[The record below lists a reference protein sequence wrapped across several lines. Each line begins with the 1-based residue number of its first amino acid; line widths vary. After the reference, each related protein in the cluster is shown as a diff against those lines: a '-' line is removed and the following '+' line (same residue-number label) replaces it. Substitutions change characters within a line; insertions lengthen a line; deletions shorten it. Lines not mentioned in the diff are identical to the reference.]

1 MPGAFAE
8 IRKVVRVTFDPAAT
22 NTIHR
27 LLKAATRT
35 KAVDA
40 GIPEAFNLENQQVDS
55 NGLEQ
60 NQLQFHELIGLAQQV
75 IAFRDD
81 PFKLA
86 TELLSYVSSQLQT
99 IAQLQGL
106 VATLAPEPRLPSSP
120 SIRLLAICQF
130 SQSGV
135 QIHVDNGP
143 TMVAYA
149 EILESLV
156 TSQTPFN
163 SQVYSSILL
172 QFVRRLQKPETWS
185 SQLLSLYAL
194 LLVSE
199 ARRSDSDLIALDLF
213 SESLESVEQ
222 YRDNCD
228 VDATVDVL
236 YRILTEAAKN
246 QLDATECLQ
255 AFVLLQPIRSKM
267 RELTLVECESLLLQ
281 LLSQPNVEHNELLTA
296 AQWFRRL
303 AQHDENRVFAN
314 LLLNGCTVS
323 RKRSQRQMA
332 AELGPLLENAMESR
346 VEVHRIRYLL
356 SAFER
361 GEIADSST
369 FLRSVERLTD
379 FKQVETLSTH
389 RVLTVQAIN
398 QVDRLR
404 LGESN
409 QLVSP
414 ELLQTRL
421 NHWHELNAIHRG
433 FTSRLISAKR
443 GPFREPPDLVQF
455 AIDVGSE
462 KSVRYINAKDANL
475 FPGKGFFITRLQL
488 AKCFATDESDNAPGK
503 NRFNVYKKAWPGL
516 AEAMDHFDDAE
527 FVFLRGCLLISCKR
541 RDYLLPSGIG
551 EHYSLVVFNDH
562 FRNPFQEVAYLVPN
576 EGVAKLLLGTQI
588 PYCDFVGFDQRRP
601 DLNDQIQ
608 SPQGFLQH
616 PLISERAIDVG
627 GVSAILSGFE
637 DHLVRIGQ
645 RVGLQQLRKRTEELV
660 RHTEDHNRVVLE
672 WEQQSHRYH
681 ISSIGQQRMFELS
694 SIGKR
699 LEAELRRLNQQSA
712 ELLGQVEG
720 AIWNLVDKYT
730 NLHKLF
736 CIAHAYWHRGYTA
749 GRMVTTNHIDES
761 IEDDG
766 ISNESLPEQNQL
778 RLQENSE
785 TVTNRNSIRM
795 LVQAYEWHAM
805 RESPNSKKEDFPVLV
820 LCDALALGDQ
830 PEMNLMIDTYDMSV
844 AIDGQRVQLSQGR
857 MSGDDELYW
866 FNTIFPK
873 IQDSA
878 GSIRDLRFYPRASL
892 GMQN

>member
-1 MPGAFAE
+1 M
-8 IRKVVRVTFDPAAT
+8 TFDPAGKNA
-22 NTIHR
+22 IHR
-27 LLKAATRT
+27 LLKEATRA
-35 KAVDA
+35 KAAD
-40 GIPEAFNLENQQVDS
+40 QQVDS

-60 NQLQFHELIGLAQQV
+60 NLPQFHELIELAQQA
-75 IAFRDD
+75 IAVRDD
-81 PFKLA
+81 PFGLA
-86 TELLSYVSSQLQT
+86 PELLSYVSSQLQT
-99 IAQLQGL
+99 NTELLGL
-106 VATLAPEPRLPSSP
+106 IATLAPEPRFPSSP
-120 SIRLLAICQF
+120 SVRLLAICQF

-135 QIHVDNGP
+135 QLKPDNAP
-143 TMVAYA
+143 IVVAYA

-163 SQVYSSILL
+163 SHVYASILL
-172 QFVRRLQKPETWS
+172 QFVRKLQNSATWS
-185 SQLLSLYAL
+185 AQLLSLYAL

-199 ARRSDSDLIALDLF
+199 ARLSGSDLIALDLF
-213 SESLESVEQ
+213 SDALESVEQ
-222 YRDNCD
+222 YRDDCD
-228 VDATVDVL
+228 VGATFDVL
-236 YRILTEAAKN
+236 YRILTETVKN
-246 QLDATECLQ
+246 QCDATECLR
-255 AFVLLQPIRSKM
+255 AFILLQPIRSQM
-267 RELTLVECESLLLQ
+267 RELTLIECESLLMQ
-281 LLSQPNVEHNELLTA
+281 LLSQPKLGDNELITA
-296 AQWFRRL
+296 AQWYRRL
-303 AQHDENRVFAN
+303 VQLDENREFAQ
-314 LLLNGCTVS
+314 LLLEGCILG
-323 RKRSQRQMA
+323 RKHGQRQMVA
-332 AELGPLLENAMESR
+332 QLGPLLENAMESN

-361 GEIADSST
+361 GEITDANT

-379 FKQVETLSTH
+379 FKQVETLSNH

-462 KSVRYINAKDANL
+462 KSVRYINAKDANQ

-488 AKCFATDESDNAPGK
+488 AKCFATGENHSMSGGD
-503 NRFNVYKKAWPGL
+503 RFQVYKNAWPGL
-516 AEAMDHFDDAE
+516 AEAIDHFDDAE

-551 EHYSLVVFNDH
+551 EHYSLIVFNDH

-616 PLISERAIDVG
+616 PSISGRAIDVG

-645 RVGLQQLRKRTEELV
+645 RIGLQQLQKTKADIVRRTEE
-660 RHTEDHNRVVLE
+660 HNRLILE

-681 ISSIGQQRMFELS
+681 ISSLGQQRMFELS
-694 SIGKR
+694 SIGKQ
-699 LEAELRRLNQQSA
+699 LESELRRMNQKTA
-712 ELLGQVEG
+712 EVLGRVEG
-720 AIWNLVDKYT
+720 AIWSLVDKYT

-761 IEDDG
+761 IGDDG
-766 ISNESLPEQNQL
+766 ISAESLPEQNQL
-778 RLQENSE
+778 RLQDDSE

-805 RESPNSKKEDFPVLV
+805 REALHAKKEDFPILV

-830 PEMNLMIDTYDMSV
+830 PAMDLMIDTYDMSV
-844 AIDGQRVQLSQGR
+844 VIDGQRVQLSQGR

-892 GMQN
+892 GMKD

>member
-1 MPGAFAE
+1 M
-8 IRKVVRVTFDPAAT
+8 TLDPVGT

-27 LLKAATRT
+27 LLKQVTR
-35 KAVDA
+35 ARVEDM
-40 GIPEAFNLENQQVDS
+40 GIPEAIDLDKQQSHS
-55 NGLEQ
+55 NVEEL
-60 NQLQFHELIGLAQQV
+60 NQLQFHELLGLAQRV
-75 IAFRDD
+75 IAVRHD
-81 PFKLA
+81 PFGLA
-86 TELLSYVSSQLQT
+86 PELLSYVSSQLQAIT
-99 IAQLQGL
+99 QLQGL
-106 VATLAPEPRLPSSP
+106 VATLAPEPRFPSSP
-120 SIRLLAICQF
+120 SVRLLAICQF

-135 QIHVDNGP
+135 QLTTDNALFV
-143 TMVAYA
+143 VAYS

-156 TSQTPFN
+156 TSQTSFN
-163 SQVYSSILL
+163 SHVYSSILL
-172 QFVRRLQKPETWS
+172 QFVRKIQTSATWS

-199 ARRSDSDLIALDLF
+199 SRRSGSDLIALDLF

-228 VDATVDVL
+228 VGATAEVL
-236 YRILTEAAKN
+236 DRILTEAVKN
-246 QLDATECLQ
+246 QLNATECLQ

-267 RELTLVECESLLLQ
+267 KELTLFECESLLLQ
-281 LLSQPNVEHNELLTA
+281 LLSQPNLEHNELITA

-303 AQHDENRVFAN
+303 AQRYENRAVAQ
-314 LLLNGCTVS
+314 LLLDGCILGC
-323 RKRSQRQMA
+323 KRGRRRIA
-332 AELGPLLENAMESR
+332 AELGQLLENAMESN

-361 GEIADSST
+361 GEIDDAST
-369 FLRSVERLTD
+369 FLKSVERLTD

-404 LGESN
+404 LGADSH
-409 QLVSP
+409 LVSP

-421 NHWHELNAIHRG
+421 NYWHELNAIHRG

-455 AIDVGSE
+455 AIDVGSD

-488 AKCFATDESDNAPGK
+488 DKCFATGENDGTRAGRDPFSA
-503 NRFNVYKKAWPGL
+503 YKKAWPGL

-551 EHYSLVVFNDH
+551 EHYSLIVFNDH

-588 PYCDFVGFDQRRP
+588 PYADFVGFDQRRP
-601 DLNDQIQ
+601 DLNAQIQ

-616 PLISERAIDVG
+616 PWISARAIDVG

-637 DHLVRIGQ
+637 DHLLRIGQ
-645 RVGLQQLRKRTEELV
+645 RVGLQQLQKPTDDIVRRTQE
-660 RHTEDHNRVVLE
+660 HNRAIMD
-672 WEQQSHRYH
+672 WEQQNHRYH
-681 ISSIGQQRMFELS
+681 ASSIGQQRMFELS
-694 SIGKR
+694 SIGNR
-699 LEAELRRLNQQSA
+699 LEGELGRLNQKRA
-712 ELLGQVEG
+712 EILGQVED
-720 AIWNLVDKYT
+720 AIWGLVSKYT

-749 GRMVTTNHIDES
+749 GRIVTTNHIDES
-761 IEDDG
+761 MEDEG
-766 ISNESLPEQNQL
+766 VSKESVPDQNQL
-778 RLQENSE
+778 RLQESSE
-785 TVTNRNSIRM
+785 TVSNRNSIRM

-805 RESPNSKKEDFPVLV
+805 RQSHQAKKEDFPILV

-830 PEMNLMIDTYDMSV
+830 PDLSLVIDTFDMSV
-844 AIDGQRVQLSQGR
+844 VMDGQRVQLSQGR
-857 MSGDDELYW
+857 MSADDELYW
-866 FNTIFPK
+866 FSTIFPK
-873 IQDSA
+873 IQDST

-892 GMQN
+892 GMEV